1 MGPAPRHSLAGL
13 SRKVRWRS
21 LTTVKSRCRAAFLR
35 AHRRSAS
42 AHSCT
47 PDRPQKRHHRFH
59 RACGVI
65 LGLCGQTCQQQHGQK
80 NDACESTFHTAL
92 LFHFADTFNDVHHSP
107 HIRLDVFFKIRRVLI
122 QDGAATVLNHLAHLV
137 ILCGHSR
144 CGAQALCHGVWR
156 AAGDKQARPM
166 SSVKLRG

>member
-1 MGPAPRHSLAGL
+1 MGPAPRHSRAGL

-21 LTTVKSRCRAAFLR
+21 LARVKAVVAPHFCVCIAAQQARIVARRTALR
-35 AHRRSAS
+35 
-42 AHSCT
+42 
-47 PDRPQKRHHRFH
+47 KRHHRFH

-80 NDACESTFHTAL
+80 NDACESAFYTAL

-122 QDGAATVLNHLAHLV
+122 QDGAATVLNHLAHLG

-166 SSVKLRG
+166 SSVKLRR